1 MNLGFILFII
11 GVYGFILNRKN
22 YLLTLVAL
30 EIILLGI
37 TLLIAIFSIN
47 HDDILGQI
55 FGLYIIAIAACEA
68 AIALS
73 ILVSFYKLRGTINI
87 DSINN
92 TKLISIKTH
101 Y

>member
-1 MNLGFILFII
+1 MNLGFILFLI
-11 GVYGFILNRKN
+11 GIYGFILNRKN
-22 YLLTLVAL
+22 YLLTLIAL

-47 HDDILGQI
+47 LDDILGQI